1 LLSTTLAGV
10 LGLALQTSLARTEKF
25 GVVDHHGRFVWY
37 ELLTTDIAAA
47 KSFYG
52 SVVGWDGQDA
62 STPEFAYT
70 LFTTGRGPVSGLM
83 NLPPEARQMG
93 ATPRWVGY
101 VAVDAVDA
109 SAERIK
115 RLGGAIY
122 VPPTDSNIGR
132 IAVVTDPQ
140 TATFALVEGLRHAHP
155 EVGDMSAEGCVG
167 WHELLAADW
176 SKAFAFYGELFD
188 WRETDANTAPLPSYH
203 VFAAGGRTIG
213 GMFTRLARAPVPFWL
228 YYFNVGD
235 LDAALRR
242 TEEGGGRIAM
252 GPHELPGDS
261 GIARCIDPQGAMFAL
276 QGPRAQDRTKRL
288 PEPDPDI
295 EWSSGWGGLSSKGRL
310 MTKPRT

>member
-1 LLSTTLAGV
+1 
-10 LGLALQTSLARTEKF
+10 
-25 GVVDHHGRFVWY
+25 VVDHRGRFVWY

-47 KSFYG
+47 KAFYG
-52 SVVGWDGQDA
+52 SVLGWGGQDA
-62 STPEFAYT
+62 STPEFAYF
-70 LFTTGRGPVSGLM
+70 LFTAGHGPVSGLM
-83 NLPPEARQMG
+83 DLPPEARKMG

-101 VAVDAVDA
+101 VAVDNVDA

-140 TATFALVEGLRHAHP
+140 TATFALVEGLRHGQA
-155 EVGDMSAEGCVG
+155 EIGDMGAAGRVG

-176 SKAFAFYGELFD
+176 RKAFAFYGEVFD
-188 WRETDANTAPLPSYH
+188 WRETDANTGLSPSYH

-213 GMFTRLARAPVPFWL
+213 GMLTKLARAPVPFWL

-235 LDAALRR
+235 IDMALRR
-242 TEEGGGRIAM
+242 LEEGGGRIAM
-252 GPHELPGDS
+252 GPHELPGNS

-276 QGPRAQDRTKRL
+276 QGPRTPDRNKRL
-288 PEPDPDI
+288 PDPDI
-295 EWSSGWGGLSSKGRL
+295 EWSSDWGEISSRGRL
-310 MTKPRT
+310 VSKPRS

>member
-1 LLSTTLAGV
+1 
-10 LGLALQTSLARTEKF
+10 
-25 GVVDHHGRFVWY
+25 VVDHRGRFVWY

-47 KSFYG
+47 KAFYG
-52 SVVGWDGQDA
+52 SVLGWGGQDA
-62 STPEFAYT
+62 STPEFAYF
-70 LFTTGRGPVSGLM
+70 LFTAGHGPVSGLM
-83 NLPPEARQMG
+83 DLPPEARKMG

-101 VAVDAVDA
+101 VAVDNVDA

-140 TATFALVEGLRHAHP
+140 TATFALVEGLRHGQA
-155 EVGDMSAEGCVG
+155 EIGDMGAAGRVV

-176 SKAFAFYGELFD
+176 RKAFAFYGEVFD
-188 WRETDANTAPLPSYH
+188 WRETDANTGLSPSYH

-213 GMFTRLARAPVPFWL
+213 GMLTKLARAPVPFWL

-235 LDAALRR
+235 IDMALRR
-242 TEEGGGRIAM
+242 LEEGGGRIAM
-252 GPHELPGDS
+252 GPHELPGNS

-276 QGPRAQDRTKRL
+276 QGPRTPDRNKRL
-288 PEPDPDI
+288 PDPDI
-295 EWSSGWGGLSSKGRL
+295 EWSSDWGEISSRGRL
-310 MTKPRT
+310 VSKPRS